1 MIKAQKIT
9 VTMNKRF
16 RIHHRFQLEKC
27 NKDQSIRGQPTHPR
41 IQIDNQNP
49 KTTKMNLTESIT
61 KNKNSTETQRKRKGD
76 FGRNYVKGI
85 KNKGLGI
92 TEARIFSKMKNGF
105 R

>member
-27 NKDQSIRGQPTHPR
+27 NKDQSIRGKPTHPR

-61 KNKNSTETQRKRKGD
+61 KTKIQQKPKEKEKE
-76 FGRNYVKGI
+76 I
-85 KNKGLGI
+85 LG
-92 TEARIFSKMKNGF
+92 
-105 R
+105 